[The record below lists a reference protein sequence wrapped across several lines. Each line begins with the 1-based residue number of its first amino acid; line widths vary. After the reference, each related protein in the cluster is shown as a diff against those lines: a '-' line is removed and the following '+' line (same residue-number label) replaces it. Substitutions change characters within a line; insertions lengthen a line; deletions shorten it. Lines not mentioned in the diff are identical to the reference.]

1 MFEVD
6 TGEMSASTVPNLEK
20 VLNLPHIENLEVK
33 RISACSSRRIAAYE
47 ILRDILVLIEVKKA
61 ELEVKLGE

>member
-6 TGEMSASTVPNLEK
+6 SGEMCASTVPNLEK
-20 VLNLPHIENLEVK
+20 ALNLPHIENLEVT
-33 RISACSSRRIAAYE
+33 RISACISRRIAAYE
-47 ILRDILVLIEVKKA
+47 ILKEILILIELKKA